1 MALTRDFL
9 KDTLNSFMQLQR
21 NSFQVVFSHPLFQ
34 EICLFFKTNK
44 QKKNKPLNPN
54 SELLSQNLRISGVL
68 PKNCLNYAD
77 IH

>member
-1 MALTRDFL
+1 MTLTRDFL

-21 NSFQVVFSHPLFQ
+21 NFFQVVFSHPLFQ
-34 EICLFFKTNK
+34 EICLFVFFFFK
-44 QKKNKPLNPN
+44 KPLNPN
-54 SELLSQNLRISGVL
+54 SELLNQNLRISGVL

>member
-1 MALTRDFL
+1 MTLTRDFL

-34 EICLFFKTNK
+34 EICFFKK
-44 QKKNKPLNPN
+44 KKKNLLNPN
-54 SELLSQNLRISGVL
+54 SELLNQNLRISGVL
-68 PKNCLNYAD
+68 LKNCLHDAD